1 MNDKDSGLKSGI
13 INTYYIDAWKIIYR
27 VIKISIRLK
36 VIIAIITDFYTRI
49 FLIIY
54 NIRNLQYVQ

>member
-13 INTYYIDAWKIIYR
+13 INTYYIDEWKIIYR